1 MAFRFM
7 KPKTRIVPIKK
18 SEEDQEVL
26 DKLQEY
32 LDSALEEPVR
42 FLVRFWKDQAAV
54 LTYKELRK
62 IAVSEEFPEE
72 IMKDWRQDYSRLLR
86 DKMTPVWEEAVKAG
100 IQSNP
105 VLQGMRFD
113 TRELVGDWITEH
125 TAEMVTRVTDDQ
137 VKAIR
142 YIVGESVT
150 YKMGADETAR
160 YIRPIVGLTEQQ
172 TAANI
177 KYYNNIKAQMAADH
191 PRMKPGSIEQK
202 ARDAA
207 AKYASKQHRTRA
219 DTIARTEIITAY
231 HEGNDRGVRECIY
244 DGRLPK
250 MKKVWSTS
258 LDAKVCSACQALEGV
273 ELDMDKEFSAKS
285 WRKTVT
291 TSIPPLHPRCAC
303 AVKYVES
310 SEKDGIMVSG
320 ARITDVFSKEA
331 EQFAEMYY
339 EEIRSFSTDVKKIAR
354 NLEKNESDILKIKKY
369 LFEDKSW
376 FDSDTGK
383 WRRFDP
389 DCAIAQSWQRL
400 MIGKDIKPHDR
411 TLIEHE
417 LLEMKIKQKNPNM
430 EHWKAHELAAKKFDY
445 PKEALEYYG
454 NLKKYK
460 KDK

>member
-18 SEEDQEVL
+18 GEEDQEVL

-137 VKAIR
+137 IKAIR

-231 HEGNDRGVRECIY
+231 HEGNDRGVRECIS

-285 WRKTVT
+285 GRKTVT

-310 SEKDGIMVSG
+310 SEKDGIMKLP
-320 ARITDVFSKEA
+320 R
-331 EQFAEMYY
+331 Y
-339 EEIRSFSTDVKKIAR
+339 EEAVIPEAKFNKYALNPDGDANKAR
-354 NLEKNESDILKIKKY
+354 A
-369 LFEDKSW
+369 F
-376 FDSDTGK
+376 
-383 WRRFDP
+383 
-389 DCAIAQSWQRL
+389 
-400 MIGKDIKPHDR
+400 
-411 TLIEHE
+411 
-417 LLEMKIKQKNPNM
+417 
-430 EHWKAHELAAKKFDY
+430 
-445 PKEALEYYG
+445 KEALGYDMSNYKDLIENIRE
-454 NLKKYK
+454 NLPKFEAKEKGDSGFGMRYEVK
-460 KDK
+460 MQLTGPNGKTADVLTAWINDKNSTEMRLTSAYIDKR

>member
-177 KYYNNIKAQMAADH
+177 EYYNNIKAQMVADH

-231 HEGNDRGVRECIY
+231 HEGNDRGVRECIS

-285 WRKTVT
+285 GRKTVT

-310 SEKDGIMVSG
+310 SEKDGIIKPDRVVLDNIENGTVKLEVNGQKQSRHIKDSTG
-320 ARITDVFSKEA
+320 YLEG
-331 EQFAEMYY
+331 
-339 EEIRSFSTDVKKIAR
+339 RSYLKG
-354 NLEKNESDILKIKKY
+354 NLETAKELVDKLHGTGQPIVDSKGNWTKKERVENSEIIGTVVNPLTGEESETRKAIIHYSKTGTHIIPSR
-369 LFEDKSW
+369 ED
-376 FDSDTGK
+376 
-383 WRRFDP
+383 
-389 DCAIAQSWQRL
+389 
-400 MIGKDIKPHDR
+400 
-411 TLIEHE
+411 
-417 LLEMKIKQKNPNM
+417 
-430 EHWKAHELAAKKFDY
+430 
-445 PKEALEYYG
+445 
-454 NLKKYK
+454 
-460 KDK
+460 

>member
-62 IAVSEEFPEE
+62 IAVNEEFPEE

-177 KYYNNIKAQMAADH
+177 KYYNNIKEQMAADH
-191 PRMKPGSIEQK
+191 PRMKTGSIEQK

-273 ELDMDKEFSAKS
+273 ELDMDGEFSAKS
-285 WRKTVT
+285 GRRIVT

-310 SEKDGIMVSG
+310 RDFSGIIE
-320 ARITDVFSKEA
+320 ADRIIIGHERAPKQA
-331 EQFAEMYY
+331 
-339 EEIRSFSTDVKKIAR
+339 
-354 NLEKNESDILKIKKY
+354 
-369 LFEDKSW
+369 
-376 FDSDTGK
+376 DSN
-383 WRRFDP
+383 
-389 DCAIAQSWQRL
+389 AIIDH
-400 MIGKDIKPHDR
+400 IGKDGKVDIRTFYDSSGIKHREIHTNNHGNSKQHPYGENGEHVHIYVWDSMGR
-411 TLIEHE
+411 LKTKAVRNLADIER
-417 LLEMKIKQKNPNM
+417 
-430 EHWKAHELAAKKFDY
+430 
-445 PKEALEYYG
+445 KENSNIL
-454 NLKKYK
+454 
-460 KDK
+460 

>member
-231 HEGNDRGVRECIY
+231 HEGNDRGVRECIS

-273 ELDMDKEFSAKS
+273 ELDMDGKFSAKS
-285 WRKTVT
+285 GRRIVT

-310 SEKDGIMVSG
+310 RDFSGI
-320 ARITDVFSKEA
+320 IE
-331 EQFAEMYY
+331 
-339 EEIRSFSTDVKKIAR
+339 
-354 NLEKNESDILKIKKY
+354 LKIKDVGIKGEIEV
-369 LFEDKSW
+369 FPSEKVDISGFTFDDAHINSERNHKVTRED
-376 FDSDTGK
+376 TY
-383 WRRFDP
+383 
-389 DCAIAQSWQRL
+389 RL
-400 MIGKDIKPHDR
+400 I
-411 TLIEHE
+411 
-417 LLEMKIKQKNPNM
+417 
-430 EHWKAHELAAKKFDY
+430 
-445 PKEALEYYG
+445 KEADVSLKKWNGRFLNYYG
-454 NLKKYK
+454 PNGAVFLDMDNKNIRTAFWKEEYDEKTKKMREVLDNEK
-460 KDK
+460 G

>member
-125 TAEMVTRVTDDQ
+125 TAEMVTRVTEDQ

-231 HEGNDRGVRECIY
+231 HEGNDRGVRECIS

-273 ELDMDKEFSAKS
+273 ELDMDGEFSAKS
-285 WRKTVT
+285 GRRIVT

-310 SEKDGIMVSG
+310 RDFSGI
-320 ARITDVFSKEA
+320 IEA
-331 EQFAEMYY
+331 DRTIIGHERAPKQA
-339 EEIRSFSTDVKKIAR
+339 
-354 NLEKNESDILKIKKY
+354 
-369 LFEDKSW
+369 
-376 FDSDTGK
+376 DSN
-383 WRRFDP
+383 
-389 DCAIAQSWQRL
+389 AIIDH
-400 MIGKDIKPHDR
+400 IGKDGKVDIRTFYDSSGIKRREIHTNNHGNSKQHPYGENGEHVHIYVWDSMGR
-411 TLIEHE
+411 LKTKVVRNLADIER
-417 LLEMKIKQKNPNM
+417 
-430 EHWKAHELAAKKFDY
+430 
-445 PKEALEYYG
+445 KENSNIL
-454 NLKKYK
+454 
-460 KDK
+460 

>member
-105 VLQGMRFD
+105 VLQGMHFD

-177 KYYNNIKAQMAADH
+177 KYYNNIKEQMAADH

-231 HEGNDRGVRECIY
+231 HEGNDRGVRKCIS

-285 WRKTVT
+285 GRRTVT

-310 SEKDGIMVSG
+310 SEKDGIMKLP
-320 ARITDVFSKEA
+320 R
-331 EQFAEMYY
+331 Y
-339 EEIRSFSTDVKKIAR
+339 EEAVIPEAKFNKYALNPDGDANKAR
-354 NLEKNESDILKIKKY
+354 A
-369 LFEDKSW
+369 F
-376 FDSDTGK
+376 
-383 WRRFDP
+383 
-389 DCAIAQSWQRL
+389 
-400 MIGKDIKPHDR
+400 
-411 TLIEHE
+411 
-417 LLEMKIKQKNPNM
+417 
-430 EHWKAHELAAKKFDY
+430 
-445 PKEALEYYG
+445 KEALGYDMSNYKDLIENIRE
-454 NLKKYK
+454 NLPKFEAKEKGDSGFGMRYEVKMQLTGPNGKTADVLTAWIDDKKSKEMRLTSAYV
-460 KDK
+460 DKR

>member
-125 TAEMVTRVTDDQ
+125 TAEMVTRVTNDQ

-177 KYYNNIKAQMAADH
+177 KYYNNIKEQMAADH
-191 PRMKPGSIEQK
+191 PRMKPESIEQK

-231 HEGNDRGVRECIY
+231 HEGNDRGVRECIS
-244 DGRLPK
+244 DSRLPK

-273 ELDMDKEFSAKS
+273 ELDMDGEFSAKS
-285 WRKTVT
+285 GRRIVT

-310 SEKDGIMVSG
+310 RDFSGI
-320 ARITDVFSKEA
+320 IEA
-331 EQFAEMYY
+331 DRTIIGHERAPKQA
-339 EEIRSFSTDVKKIAR
+339 
-354 NLEKNESDILKIKKY
+354 
-369 LFEDKSW
+369 
-376 FDSDTGK
+376 DSN
-383 WRRFDP
+383 
-389 DCAIAQSWQRL
+389 AIIDH
-400 MIGKDIKPHDR
+400 IGKDGKVDIRTFYDSSGIKRREIHTNNHGNSKQHPYGENGEHVHIYVWDSMGR
-411 TLIEHE
+411 LKTKVVRNLADIER
-417 LLEMKIKQKNPNM
+417 
-430 EHWKAHELAAKKFDY
+430 
-445 PKEALEYYG
+445 KENSNIL
-454 NLKKYK
+454 
-460 KDK
+460 

>member
-7 KPKTRIVPIKK
+7 KPKTRIIPIKK

-62 IAVSEEFPEE
+62 IAVNEEFPEE

-105 VLQGMRFD
+105 VLQGMRFN

-177 KYYNNIKAQMAADH
+177 KYYNNIKEQMAADH
-191 PRMKPGSIEQK
+191 PRMKPESIEQK

-231 HEGNDRGVRECIY
+231 HEGNDRGVRECIS
-244 DGRLPK
+244 DSRLPK

-273 ELDMDKEFSAKS
+273 ELDMDGEFSAKS
-285 WRKTVT
+285 GRRIVT

-310 SEKDGIMVSG
+310 RDFSGI
-320 ARITDVFSKEA
+320 IEA
-331 EQFAEMYY
+331 DRTIIGHERAPKQA
-339 EEIRSFSTDVKKIAR
+339 
-354 NLEKNESDILKIKKY
+354 
-369 LFEDKSW
+369 
-376 FDSDTGK
+376 DSN
-383 WRRFDP
+383 
-389 DCAIAQSWQRL
+389 AIIDH
-400 MIGKDIKPHDR
+400 IGKDGKVDIRTFYDSSGIKRREIHTNNHGNSKQHPYGENGEHVHIYVWDSMGR
-411 TLIEHE
+411 LKTKVVRNLADIER
-417 LLEMKIKQKNPNM
+417 
-430 EHWKAHELAAKKFDY
+430 
-445 PKEALEYYG
+445 KENSNIL
-454 NLKKYK
+454 
-460 KDK
+460 

>member
-105 VLQGMRFD
+105 VLQGMHFD

-125 TAEMVTRVTDDQ
+125 TAELVTRVTDDQ
-137 VKAIR
+137 IKAIR

-231 HEGNDRGVRECIY
+231 HEGNDRGVRECIS

-285 WRKTVT
+285 GRKTVT

-310 SEKDGIMVSG
+310 SEKDGIMKLP
-320 ARITDVFSKEA
+320 R
-331 EQFAEMYY
+331 Y
-339 EEIRSFSTDVKKIAR
+339 EEAVIPEAKFNKYALNPDGDANKAR
-354 NLEKNESDILKIKKY
+354 A
-369 LFEDKSW
+369 F
-376 FDSDTGK
+376 
-383 WRRFDP
+383 
-389 DCAIAQSWQRL
+389 
-400 MIGKDIKPHDR
+400 
-411 TLIEHE
+411 
-417 LLEMKIKQKNPNM
+417 
-430 EHWKAHELAAKKFDY
+430 
-445 PKEALEYYG
+445 KEALGYDMSNYKDLIENIRE
-454 NLKKYK
+454 NLPKFEAKEKGDSGFGMRYEVK
-460 KDK
+460 MQLTGPNGKTADVLTAWINDKNSTEMRLTSAYIDKR

>member
-125 TAEMVTRVTDDQ
+125 TAEMVTRVTNDQ

-177 KYYNNIKAQMAADH
+177 KYYNNIKEQMAADH
-191 PRMKPGSIEQK
+191 PRMKPESIEQK

-231 HEGNDRGVRECIY
+231 HEGNDRGVRECIS

-285 WRKTVT
+285 GRKTVT

-310 SEKDGIMVSG
+310 RDFSGI
-320 ARITDVFSKEA
+320 IEA
-331 EQFAEMYY
+331 DRTIIGHERAPKQA
-339 EEIRSFSTDVKKIAR
+339 
-354 NLEKNESDILKIKKY
+354 
-369 LFEDKSW
+369 
-376 FDSDTGK
+376 DSN
-383 WRRFDP
+383 
-389 DCAIAQSWQRL
+389 AIIDH
-400 MIGKDIKPHDR
+400 IGKDGKVDIRTFYDSSGIKRREIHTNNHGNSKQHPYGENGEHVHIYVWDSMGR
-411 TLIEHE
+411 LKTKVVRNLADIER
-417 LLEMKIKQKNPNM
+417 
-430 EHWKAHELAAKKFDY
+430 
-445 PKEALEYYG
+445 KENSNIL
-454 NLKKYK
+454 
-460 KDK
+460 